1 MKKISIRAYLFGGFS
16 FVIALYFILTLSIHF
31 ATGSLEASAQSI
43 FTQDDPVVVSALSL
57 KSAVRRFDEDSARY
71 IISPT
76 GNVQAA
82 AAQTQQTDL
91 ALLNADVAAVNRA
104 IATSNAQ
111 YAARLRADMREFQSA
126 LNNYQSQF
134 GNALMDTATGQQKA
148 ALSIWR
154 SINVE
159 TLIAPLQEMTSL
171 AEHSRNVSLANYEAF
186 MTRTNLIELIGSII
200 TILISL
206 AIGLIMPLMISRAF
220 EQLVAWAK
228 RMGDGDFRAFH
239 GIIPRS
245 RESSMMTES
254 FQKLRE
260 AVSSLMNVIQ
270 ASAQELSASSQE
282 LGSTTTEIARASMN
296 LAEVSSRVTE
306 SADRQSQE
314 TLRVEEQISTL
325 TRLIEAVHSH
335 TTDTAKLATQLVE
348 QTETG
353 REHVALSAKR
363 IAMLQANSEISVT
376 RTVSLQDKSAQIGQ
390 IVGLIEEIAE
400 QTNLLALNAA
410 IEAARAGE
418 HGRGFAVVADEVR
431 QLAENS
437 REATAKIE
445 KMIREIRAQAEESV
459 QSAREDFRSAAAS
472 TQAMEEVTAV
482 FETLSHAVTA
492 LAKTSDAVSTSAGEM
507 TTSAMRVKDAI
518 SSVDTLAQRVATSIT
533 EVSATA
539 QEQTA
544 AMEEIAATS
553 TALSSH
559 AQSLH
564 EQSTTFQI

>member
-1 MKKISIRAYLFGGFS
+1 MKNISIRAYLFGGFS
-16 FVIALYFILTLSIHF
+16 FVIALYLTLTLSIHI
-31 ATGSLEASAQSI
+31 ATAKLEANAQSI
-43 FTQDDPVVVSALSL
+43 FTQDDPVVVSALAL
-57 KSAVRRFDEDSARY
+57 KSSVRRFDEDSARY

-76 GNVQAA
+76 GDIQAA

-91 ALLNADVAAVNRA
+91 ALLNADIAAVNRA
-104 IATSNAQ
+104 IAKSNAQ
-111 YAARLRADMREFQSA
+111 SAPRLRADMQEFQTA
-126 LNNYQSQF
+126 LNAYQNQF
-134 GNALMDTATGQQKA
+134 GNALMDTATGQQKK
-148 ALSIWR
+148 ALAIWR

-159 TLIAPLQEMTSL
+159 NLIAPLHEMTTL
-171 AEHSRNVSLANYEAF
+171 AEKSRDTSLANYEAF
-186 MTRTNLIELIGSII
+186 VARTNQIEWIGSII
-200 TILISL
+200 IILISL
-206 AIGLIMPLMISRAF
+206 AIGIFMPLMISRAF

-228 RMGDGDFRAFH
+228 RMGEGDFRAFH

-245 RESSMMTES
+245 RESRMMTES

-260 AVSSLMNVIQ
+260 AVASMMNVIQ
-270 ASAQELSASSQE
+270 ASAQELTASSQE
-282 LGSTTTEIARASMN
+282 LGSTTSEIARASMN

-314 TLRVEEQISTL
+314 TLHVDEQISTL
-325 TRLIEAVHSH
+325 TRLIEAVHKH
-335 TTDTAKLATQLVE
+335 TTDTAKLATQLVT

-363 IAMLQANSEISVT
+363 IAKLQANSEISVT
-376 RTVSLQDKSAQIGQ
+376 RTVSLQEKSAQIGQ

-445 KMIREIRAQAEESV
+445 QMIREIRAQAEESV

-472 TQAMEEVTAV
+472 TQAMEEVTSV
-482 FETLSHAVTA
+482 FESLSDAVSE
-492 LAKTSDAVSTSAGEM
+492 LAKTSEEVSSSAAEM
-507 TTSAMRVKDAI
+507 TTSAMRVKEAI
-518 SSVDTLAQRVATSIT
+518 SSVDTLAQRVATAIT

-553 TALSSH
+553 TALSTH